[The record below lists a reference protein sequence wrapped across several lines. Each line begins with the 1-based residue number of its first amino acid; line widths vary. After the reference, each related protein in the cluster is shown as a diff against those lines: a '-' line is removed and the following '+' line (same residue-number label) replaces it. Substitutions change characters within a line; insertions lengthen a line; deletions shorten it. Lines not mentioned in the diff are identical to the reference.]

1 MSERVAVVTGAA
13 GGIGTAVVRLFARH
27 GWSVV
32 GIDRNK
38 PPAELEMDRFV
49 QVDIGDGAAA
59 EEALAGLS
67 DLGRVDA
74 LVNNAAVNVVRRL
87 VDTTMDE
94 WEHVMGV
101 NVRAA
106 QQAMRCL
113 CPLLADHGAA
123 IVNISSVHA
132 LATSPDMSTYA
143 ASKGAL
149 LALTRA
155 AALEFA
161 QRRIRVN
168 AVVPGA
174 VDTPMLRLGLERRP
188 ADVTE
193 MQALGDLAR
202 RTPLGRIGRPED
214 IAEVVLFLADGARSG
229 FVTGQAIVADGG
241 ATARLS
247 TE

>member
-1 MSERVAVVTGAA
+1 MKKRVAVVTGAA
-13 GGIGTAVVRLFARH
+13 GGIGTAVVRLFARD
-27 GWSVV
+27 GWTVV
-32 GIDRNK
+32 GLDRNE
-38 PPAELEMDRFV
+38 PTAALELDRFV
-49 QVDIGDGAAA
+49 QVDMSDTEATERALDGLV
-59 EEALAGLS
+59 E
-67 DLGRVDA
+67 LGQVDA
-74 LVNNAAVNVVRRL
+74 LINNAAINMVRRL
-87 VDTTMDE
+87 VDTTLDE
-94 WEHVMGV
+94 WDEVMGV

-113 CPLLADHGAA
+113 CPLLTGHDAA

-132 LATSPDMSTYA
+132 LATSPEMSTYA

-155 AALEFA
+155 AALELA
-161 QRRIRVN
+161 ERRIRVN

-174 VDTPMLRLGLERRP
+174 VDTPMLRLGLGRGT
-188 ADVTE
+188 AGVTE
-193 MQALGDLAR
+193 EQALAELAR

-214 IAEVVLFLADGARSG
+214 IAEVVLFLADGERSG
-229 FVTGQAIVADGG
+229 FVTGQAVVADGG